1 MKTKVQ
7 KWGNSLG
14 LRIPKI
20 FAQEARIDDGSSVD
34 IKIEGKKL
42 VIKSLRASFNL
53 DDLLVQV
60 TPQNI
65 HEEIDTGQNIGKE
78 VW

>member
-14 LRIPKI
+14 LRIPRT

-34 IKIEGKKL
+34 IKIEGEKL
-42 VIKSLRASFNL
+42 IIKSLRSSFNL
-53 DDLLVQV
+53 EALLAQV

>member
-1 MKTKVQ
+1 MKIKIQ

-20 FAQEARIDDGSSVD
+20 FAQEARIDNGTSVD
-34 IKIEGKKL
+34 IKVEGKKL
-42 VIKSLRASFNL
+42 VIKSLKASFNL
-53 DDLLVQV
+53 DALLAQV
-60 TPQNI
+60 TPQNT
-65 HEEIDTGQNIGKE
+65 HKEIDTGQNIGKE

>member
-14 LRIPKI
+14 LRIPKT
-20 FAQEARIDDGSSVD
+20 FAQEARIDDGSPVD
-34 IKIEGKKL
+34 IKIEDKKL
-42 VIKSLRASFNL
+42 VIKSLRSSFNL
-53 DDLLVQV
+53 DDLLAQV

-65 HEEIDTGQNIGKE
+65 HEEIDTGQNIGRE

>member
-1 MKTKVQ
+1 MKTKIQ

-20 FAQEARIDDGSSVD
+20 FAQEARIDNGVSVD

-42 VIKSLRASFNL
+42 VIKPLKASFDL
-53 DDLLVQV
+53 DFLLAQV

-65 HEEIDTGQNIGKE
+65 HKEIDTGQNIGKE

>member
-14 LRIPKI
+14 LRIPKTI
-20 FAQEARIDDGSSVD
+20 AQEARIDDGSSVD
-34 IKIEGKKL
+34 IKIEGEKL
-42 VIKSLRASFNL
+42 IIKSLRSSFNL
-53 DDLLVQV
+53 DDLLAKV

>member
-1 MKTKVQ
+1 MKTKIQ

-14 LRIPKI
+14 LRIPKT

-42 VIKSLRASFNL
+42 VIKPLKSSFNL
-53 DDLLVQV
+53 DALLAQV

-65 HEEIDTGQNIGKE
+65 HEEIDAGQSIGKE

>member
-14 LRIPKI
+14 LRIPKT
-20 FAQEARIDDGSSVD
+20 FAQEARIDDGSPVD

-42 VIKSLRASFNL
+42 VIKSLRSSFNL
-53 DDLLVQV
+53 DDLLAQV

>member
-14 LRIPKI
+14 LRIPKT
-20 FAQEARIDDGSSVD
+20 FAQEARIDDGSPVD

-42 VIKSLRASFNL
+42 VIKSLRSSFNL
-53 DDLLVQV
+53 DDLLAQV

-65 HEEIDTGQNIGKE
+65 HEEIDTGQNIGRE

>member
-14 LRIPKI
+14 LRIPKT

-42 VIKSLRASFNL
+42 IIKSLKPSFNL
-53 DDLLVQV
+53 EKLLARV

-65 HEEIDTGQNIGKE
+65 HNEIDTGQNIGKE
-78 VW
+78 VR